1 MKLNIEMVAEDDIPP
16 DDAVLV
22 CVPYGYA
29 VVPGSLTGTCSK
41 CGRMIEYSPNSPAIA
56 TKVCAPCAFAKMKD
70 EEVVDLRITE
80 KQLKEWKEHGN
91 RD

>member
-1 MKLNIEMVAEDDIPP
+1 MKINIEMIPENDIPP

-22 CVPYGYA
+22 CVPYGNA
-29 VVPGSLTGTCSK
+29 VIPGSLTGTCSE

-70 EEVVDLRITE
+70 AGVVDFRITE